1 MLVFI
6 EPEIKGRVIERQRE
20 ILDRLQTHVAAAYF
34 AEGRAVYDGRS
45 ILISTYELPLGG
57 KSSTIPV
64 NMSNRPDPAN
74 PNRGV
79 YRVALT
85 LVKTLNPRHLVDYCN
100 PATDRR
106 IVNSPDALDM
116 LNALNLIFRQAPM
129 QKLPHTAKS
138 YFLPGQ
144 QKEISKDISLFLGLF
159 QSVRPAMNRL
169 FVNVNLTAG
178 KFWNPRPVM
187 DVVMDFFQAR
197 DARRLTNMTLRDL
210 RDVTKYLHG
219 VKVISEHRK
228 EPSPPRGIMAII
240 REGADTYQLDD
251 TGETILDYFWRVYHY
266 KLKFPSACCVRISS
280 KIVFPIETCRI
291 IPNQFFKHELAP
303 QYRDAMLTFT
313 SRRPEE
319 RLASIM
325 GNVHELGYAESDYLR
340 SAGLGVTMQPLRLR
354 AAVMP
359 SPQVMYAN
367 NRTARI
373 DNGAWN
379 TRDDVFFRPANFRAW
394 VWISTAQDQ
403 IPQEPAPIFQVNG
416 QALEKELRRIYQE
429 AVQRLGGLDCIVLIT
444 DRSSDLYYT
453 LKHFGDVQVGVA
465 TQHLDYHK
473 LMKANDQMRIDMVA
487 RINPKLGG
495 MNHVPSKTSAAWLG
509 QAPTMIFGADTSHP
523 GPDDQEK
530 PTIAALVSSV
540 DETGT
545 RYRATVGVQ
554 PSRVEIM
561 RDLTQMVVTAV
572 RAFQGYQAM
581 VEKRPNVVPARV
593 LFYRDGVGE
602 GQFQEVCDQEVVA
615 VKNAFASL
623 KMPPPKVTFVVVG
636 KRHHTRFFPVDKK
649 DADRSGNAPSGL
661 IVDHDIVHPAYPNW
675 FLLSQGGLKG
685 TSRPM
690 HACIMKDEN
699 NFPLQTLQYL
709 TYTLTHNFARATRAV
724 SIPSPIYYA
733 HIASGRRAIHFKA
746 LNDGSS
752 TISSGEMTYAD
763 YEQAWQGIH
772 TNLENASCLGWTG
785 WGPLAMMLF

>member
-1 MLVFI
+1 
-6 EPEIKGRVIERQRE
+6 
-20 ILDRLQTHVAAAYF
+20 
-34 AEGRAVYDGRS
+34 
-45 ILISTYELPLGG
+45 
-57 KSSTIPV
+57 
-64 NMSNRPDPAN
+64 
-74 PNRGV
+74 
-79 YRVALT
+79 
-85 LVKTLNPRHLVDYCN
+85 
-100 PATDRR
+100 
-106 IVNSPDALDM
+106 M

-138 YFLPGQ
+138 YFLPQ
-144 QKEISKDISLFLGLF
+144 QQREVSKDISLFLGLF

-187 DVVMDFFQAR
+187 DVVMEFFQAR
-197 DARRLTNMTLRDL
+197 DVRRLSNMSPREL

-219 VKVISEHRK
+219 VKVVSNHRK

-251 TGETILDYFWRVYHY
+251 TGETVLDYFWRVYQY
-266 KLKFPSACCVRISS
+266 QLKFPSACCVRISA
-280 KIVFPIETCRI
+280 KVVFPLETCVI
-291 IPNQFFKHELAP
+291 VPNQFYKHELGP
-303 QYRDAMLTFT
+303 QFRDAMLNFT

-319 RLASIM
+319 RLAAIM
-325 GNVHELGYAESDYLR
+325 NNVHELGYAESDYMR
-340 SAGLGVTMQPLRLR
+340 TAGLGVTMQPIKLK
-354 AAVMP
+354 ASVIP

-373 DNGAWN
+373 DNGGWN
-379 TRDDVFFRPANFRAW
+379 TRDDVFWRPASFRSW
-394 VWISTAQDQ
+394 VWMSTAQDRQFSFQQ
-403 IPQEPAPIFQVNG
+403 ISRVRDMLSDAMRRRGMKIPLEPAPIFQVNG
-416 QALEKELRRIYQE
+416 QALERELRRIYQE
-429 AVQRLGGLDCIVLIT
+429 AQQRLGGLDCIVLIT

-465 TQHLDYHK
+465 TQHLDFRK
-473 LMKANDQMRIDMVA
+473 LAKVNDQMCANIAMKL
-487 RINPKLGG
+487 NPKLGG
-495 MNHVPSKTSAAWLG
+495 MNHVPSKASAGWLNE
-509 QAPTMIFGADTSHP
+509 APTMIFGADTSHP
-523 GPDDQEK
+523 GPEDREK
-530 PTIAALVSSV
+530 PTIAAVVSSV

-554 PSRVEIM
+554 PSRVEIIG
-561 RDLTQMVVTAV
+561 DLKQMVVNAIK
-572 RAFQGYQAM
+572 AFQGYQAS
-581 VEKRPNVVPARV
+581 VEKRLNVVPTRV

-615 VKNAFASL
+615 VKNAFESL
-623 KMPPPKVTFVVVG
+623 NMKPPRVTFVVVG
-636 KRHHTRFFPVDKK
+636 KRHHTRFFPVEKR

-699 NFPLQTLQYL
+699 NFRLQALQSL

-752 TISSGEMTYAD
+752 TISSADMTYAD
-763 YEQAWQGIH
+763 YERAWQGIH
-772 TNLENASCLGWTG
+772 ANLENKQYF
-785 WGPLAMMLF
+785 M